1 MTVKKSNM
9 KKISYYILILTFFSI
24 ITLSANTLTVCET
37 CNYTTIQ
44 SALAAAN
51 MHDTVEVQKGIYKE
65 SPILIKK
72 PVTLKGIDNPTF
84 DGENKDH
91 VVDILSDDVQLEGFK
106 ISNSGIS
113 DIHEFAGIHVE
124 NVKGCKFKNNILENN
139 TYGFYF
145 AKVENCVIEN
155 NSSIGNAVNE
165 VSGGNGIHLWSC
177 HHIHILKNKT
187 DKHRDGIYLEFS
199 TDLLIEE
206 NYSSGSIRYGLHF
219 MFSSGNKFYRNHFIY
234 NSTGVAIMYSKNIEV
249 KGNFFEKSK
258 DANSYGILL
267 KDITDSE
274 FTNNVFRENTIGITA
289 DNATRNKFISNQF
302 LQNGWAFN
310 MMGNCEYNQV
320 TGNNFIGNVFDLSTN
335 SRENLNTYDKNFWD
349 AYKGFDLDRDGM
361 GDKPYLPVRFFSYWV
376 NIYPF
381 LMVLF
386 QSPVIEFLE
395 IAERAFPVMTP
406 VELKDK
412 YPQMKKFAL

>member
-1 MTVKKSNM
+1 M
-9 KKISYYILILTFFSI
+9 KNNLFHYLLILIFFTSI
-24 ITLSANTLTVCET
+24 NLNANTLTVCEA
-37 CNYTTIQ
+37 CNYKTIQ
-44 SALAAAN
+44 SALTAAN
-51 MHDTVEVQKGIYKE
+51 TNDTIEVQKGVYKE
-65 SPILIKK
+65 SPVQIKK
-72 PVTLKGIDNPTF
+72 PVSLRGINSPTI
-84 DGENKDH
+84 DGEKKDH
-91 VVDILSDDVQLEGFK
+91 VIDILSDGVQIEGFTIK
-106 ISNSGIS
+106 NGGMS
-113 DIHEFAGIHVE
+113 DIHEFAGIHADGIK
-124 NVKGCKFKNNILENN
+124 NCNIKNNTLENNAYGIYLAKVETCHLENN
-139 TYGFYF
+139 T
-145 AKVENCVIEN
+145 
-155 NSSIGNAVNE
+155 SIGNAVNE
-165 VSGGNGIHLWSC
+165 VSGGNGIHLWSSN
-177 HHIHILKNKT
+177 HINIIKNKT
-187 DKHRDGIYLEFS
+187 SHHRDGIYLEFS
-199 TDLLIEE
+199 TDLLIEDNISTE
-206 NYSSGSIRYGLHF
+206 SIRYGLHF

-274 FTNNVFRENTIGITA
+274 FTNNIFRENTIGITA

-310 MMGNCEYNQV
+310 MMGNCEYNEL

-335 SRENLNTYDKNFWD
+335 SRENLNIYDKNFWD
-349 AYKGFDLDRDGM
+349 SYKGFDLDRDGV

-412 YPQMKKFAL
+412 YPQIKQFKL